1 MVIWNG
7 RPLSLSKKR
16 AMFCL
21 FGIRVPFALRCVH
34 GKLRCAGTPTKSL
47 LRDHA
52 MAPATASP
60 RPLLVCHSGQWPAAS
75 RVLPCTPPP
84 LDLALARAVGA
95 PEKGA
100 GPASSVSVLG
110 VPTRQWKRLKSRSGP
125 HRSHRAAGRNKGDV
139 RYLKYRPR

>member
-1 MVIWNG
+1 
-7 RPLSLSKKR
+7 
-16 AMFCL
+16 MFCL

-95 PEKGA
+95 PEKKE
-100 GPASSVSVLG
+100 
-110 VPTRQWKRLKSRSGP
+110 RDR
-125 HRSHRAAGRNKGDV
+125 RAASACLASLRGSGRDSKVDLGRTGRIERLVGTKGMDGI
-139 RYLKYRPR
+139 